1 MRLHVLVAFRNR
13 ADLLDRC
20 LQSIA
25 EQTDHDFAVIVA
37 DDASDE
43 AAVDDVLAAWVLDQ
57 PHDGWFTF
65 RRPERLGTLHN
76 QVDAIRSVPMA
87 ADDVIV
93 FVDGDDRLAHPGALE
108 RVRAEYQSGPV
119 ELTYGSYQPDP
130 PSSTCPAVRPIPAD
144 VCRRRGGYRQWA
156 RRNGT
161 VWNHLRTM
169 RRRIFDA
176 IPVSYF
182 VRDGDWL
189 QTCPD
194 HALMTPALE
203 LAGGRH
209 RMIDDT
215 LLLYTSDRPDAEW
228 RVGSE
233 VELRNYP
240 WVMSRPPLRPLPR
253 TQKG

>member
-1 MRLHVLVAFRNR
+1 MRLWCVVAFRNR
-13 ADLLDRC
+13 GDLLDRC

-25 EQTDHDFAVIVA
+25 EQTDHDFGVVVA
-37 DDASDE
+37 DDASTDT
-43 AAVDDVLAAWVLDQ
+43 DVADVMVRWAREQ
-57 PHDGWFTF
+57 PGWLMVT
-65 RRPERLGTLHN
+65 RVERLGTLHN
-76 QVDAIRSVPMA
+76 QVDAIRAAPMA

-182 VRDGDWL
+182 VRDGVWL

-228 RVGSE
+228 RVGGE
-233 VELRNYP
+233 PELRNYP

-253 TQKG
+253 TRKG